1 MRFLKIIINIIAI
14 FGMYIHID
22 MCYTYWKIGDC
33 HKMFEIVKNTGIS
46 LLPETII
53 FTISITFFNYI
64 IESKFE
70 KRKNSKEFIWLFI
83 IQFIS
88 VSMIII
94 IKAYKAYISWVCN

>member
-1 MRFLKIIINIIAI
+1 MRFLKIIINIIAT

-53 FTISITFFNYI
+53 FIISITFLNFI
-64 IESKFE
+64 IERKLE

-83 IQFIS
+83 LQFIT
-88 VSMIII
+88 VSLIII
-94 IKAYKAYISWVCN
+94 YNAYKAYISWVCN

>member
-1 MRFLKIIINIIAI
+1 MRFLKIIINIVAI

-53 FTISITFFNYI
+53 FIISITFFNYI

-70 KRKNSKEFIWLFI
+70 KLKNSKEFIWLCI
-83 IQFIS
+83 LQFIL
-88 VSMIII
+88 VLMIII
-94 IKAYKAYISWVCN
+94 FKAYKAYISWVCN